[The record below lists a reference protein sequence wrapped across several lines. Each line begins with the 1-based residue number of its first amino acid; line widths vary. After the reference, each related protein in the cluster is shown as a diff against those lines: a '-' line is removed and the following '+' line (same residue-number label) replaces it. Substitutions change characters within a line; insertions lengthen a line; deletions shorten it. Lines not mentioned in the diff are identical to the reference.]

1 MEKTIMT
8 DITFIEILSTVT
20 PWFDNPG
27 MVGGIAGAGI
37 GVLGGIY
44 GTVLGICSPKGKAKV
59 LVFTMHW
66 CSLLLGVL
74 LLIGGITALVSG
86 QPYRV
91 WYPIILPGAI
101 LTLLMVCFT
110 PMVFARY
117 RQAEHRQLHAEEFR
131 RG

>member
-27 MVGGIAGAGI
+27 MVGGIAGGAI
-37 GVLGGIY
+37 GLLGGIY
-44 GTVLGICSPKGKAKV
+44 GTVLGICAPKGKAKA
-59 LVFTMHW
+59 LVFTMHF
-66 CSLLLGVL
+66 CSLILGTL
-74 LLIGGITALVSG
+74 LLVGGITTLISG
-86 QPYRV
+86 QPYGV
-91 WYPIILPGAI
+91 WYPLVLLGGL
-101 LTLLMVCFT
+101 LTLLMAYFT
-110 PMVFARY
+110 PMVFTRY

>member
-37 GVLGGIY
+37 GTLCGIY
-44 GTVLGICSPKGKAKV
+44 GAVVGICAPKGKAKA
-59 LVFTMHW
+59 LVFTMHF
-66 CSLLLGVL
+66 CSLFLGVL

-91 WYPIILPGAI
+91 WYPLILLGAI
-101 LTLLMVCFT
+101 LTLLMALFT